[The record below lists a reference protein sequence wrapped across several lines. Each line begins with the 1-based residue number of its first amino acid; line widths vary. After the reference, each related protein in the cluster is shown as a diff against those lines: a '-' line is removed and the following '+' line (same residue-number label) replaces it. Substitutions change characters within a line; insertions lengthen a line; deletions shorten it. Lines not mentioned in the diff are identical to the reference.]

1 MACGGASRAGRDLL
15 DLYDEPGSVL
25 RKSGVGPGFRLR
37 LRRFRRFVAWIER
50 SEIRE
55 RRFGFDCRSRV
66 SRCSTRATKKMKE
79 AERRQTLGHNRRILR
94 CGARPFGART
104 LDGVPPRLSPQGII
118 PSQRLSFRPGF
129 LGRDLNG
136 RYPPSPVP
144 VQGSTSHPG
153 RNAGRHAAQAARET
167 TANPPAGTAL
177 APMTQCASA
186 LCPSLERGL
195 WGPIS
200 LSNPKAPKGESQ
212 EGLRRTLPWVTTQ
225 GLVPLTIKSVVQP
238 RQRITSELSPLITLS
253 IRTRFF
259 S

>member
-118 PSQRLSFRPGF
+118 PSQRVSFRPGL
-129 LGRDLNG
+129 LGRGLNG
-136 RYPPSPVP
+136 RYPPSAVS
-144 VQGSTSHPG
+144 VQGCTSHPG
-153 RNAGRHAAQAARET
+153 HNAGRHDAQAARER

-177 APMTQCASA
+177 APMTRYASA
-186 LCPSLERGL
+186 PCPSMSEDYRDLYTLLTE
-195 WGPIS
+195 
-200 LSNPKAPKGESQ
+200 KAGK
-212 EGLRRTLPWVTTQ
+212 V
-225 GLVPLTIKSVVQP
+225 
-238 RQRITSELSPLITLS
+238 
-253 IRTRFF
+253 
-259 S
+259 